1 MVRILAN
8 ALYLLVPVS
17 DQFSP
22 NQSLKHL
29 TAFLRWLIRP
39 SFCLAIAM
47 HALLL
52 FAPLPSPKK
61 TTVARP
67 DSEVGIKI
75 TRLPPSPSPETAV
88 TSQPLPATVRSPNQ
102 TLPNQTRSTPVAPT
116 RLVSAPQPTTA
127 PSSQLLP
134 QPSPESSP
142 QLSPDPPAANLQMP
156 FSNFPELV
164 GAQPG
169 CFSSENCRQVSD
181 GTTFRNAAQTLE
193 QQMVAQGYQ
202 VSERD
207 DLADTGQ
214 KIYQLVAQDGTMRY
228 LNVLS
233 ADVGSTIYLL
243 SPEPI
248 TLSEL
253 QQVETVQANL
263 ESLLGQLGNEA
274 IAAQIPYP
282 TLFLAGTSS
291 RPEVRQIRLAP
302 GVTPD
307 QLVSTLT
314 NTLQNNQ
321 FYLSAI
327 GSYGGGKMYEVGKKA
342 FTGYVNLVA
351 TADGTGTMMVLW
363 NTLPR

>member
-1 MVRILAN
+1 
-8 ALYLLVPVS
+8 
-17 DQFSP
+17 
-22 NQSLKHL
+22 
-29 TAFLRWLIRP
+29 
-39 SFCLAIAM
+39 
-47 HALLL
+47 
-52 FAPLPSPKK
+52 
-61 TTVARP
+61 
-67 DSEVGIKI
+67 
-75 TRLPPSPSPETAV
+75 
-88 TSQPLPATVRSPNQ
+88 
-102 TLPNQTRSTPVAPT
+102 
-116 RLVSAPQPTTA
+116 
-127 PSSQLLP
+127 
-134 QPSPESSP
+134 
-142 QLSPDPPAANLQMP
+142 MP